1 MENSA
6 RLFNCARCQHQ
17 VVICRRCDR
26 GNIYC
31 GSACSHRARCES
43 QRAAARRYQRTHRGR
58 LAHAQRQRRY
68 RSRGR
73 EVTHQ
78 GSTALSRH
86 DSLRLKARV
95 ARTRRGSSSALEAQG
110 LYCHFCHRLCAAFVR
125 LDFLHSPAPR
135 RFVAHQGWPR
145 LDR

>member
-6 RLFNCARCQHQ
+6 RVFNCARCQRQ

-43 QRAAARRYQRTHRGR
+43 QRTAARRYQHTHRGR

-73 EVTHQ
+73 KVTHQ
-78 GSTALSRH
+78 GSTTPPRY

-95 ARTRRGSSSALEAQG
+95 ALMRRGSSAVPEAQG
-110 LYCHFCHRLCAAFVR
+110 LYCHFCHRLCIAFVR
-125 LDFLHSPAPR
+125 LDFLHSSAPR
-135 RFVAHQGWPR
+135 RFVAHPGWP
-145 LDR
+145 